1 MFIYMFYNYN
11 LLLLLLYF
19 VVVVAALHM
28 GPQICSANRKKK
40 IHSTIRIRLG
50 FGLVRFGFVAAA
62 VGVCVGWQWED
73 EGKGGTSAD
82 VVRSAVEAACLLAQ

>member
-1 MFIYMFYNYN
+1 MFYNYN

-50 FGLVRFGFVAAA
+50 FGLVRFGFVAVA

>member
-11 LLLLLLYF
+11 LLLLPLYF
-19 VVVVAALHM
+19 VVVAALHM

-62 VGVCVGWQWED
+62 VCVGWQWED

>member
-11 LLLLLLYF
+11 LLLLPLYF
-19 VVVVAALHM
+19 VVVAALHM

-50 FGLVRFGFVAAA
+50 IGLVRFGFVAVAA
-62 VGVCVGWQWED
+62 SVCVGWQWED
-73 EGKGGTSAD
+73 EGRGGTSAD
-82 VVRSAVEAACLLAQ
+82 VIRSAVEAACLLAQ